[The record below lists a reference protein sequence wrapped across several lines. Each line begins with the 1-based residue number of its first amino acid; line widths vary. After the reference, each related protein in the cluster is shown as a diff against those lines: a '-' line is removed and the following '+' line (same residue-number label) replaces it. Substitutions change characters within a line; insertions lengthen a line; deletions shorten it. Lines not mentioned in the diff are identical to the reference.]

1 MEHPRPLPPSPFR
14 IAAWALA
21 LVALFLVLHLHLL
34 SAALAGLLVFELVH
48 VLAPLL
54 QRRLTGERARLIAVA
69 LLAAVIVGLLTLAI
83 FAVVAFF
90 RSETGGL
97 QVLFERMAQI
107 LDQVR
112 AELPASVV
120 GYLPEDPETL
130 RRAVVEW
137 LRTHGATVQLA
148 GKEAVQTFVHVLA
161 GMVLGALVAL
171 QEVRPAHRQR
181 PLARELLARS
191 AHFADA
197 FRRIVFAQ
205 IKISF
210 FNTLFTA
217 LFLLAILPL
226 AGVHLPLA
234 KTMIAVTFVVGLLP
248 VIGNLISNTVI
259 TVIALSVSPYVALAA
274 LAFLVVIHKLEYFLN
289 ARIVGNEIH
298 ARAWEL
304 LLAMLVMEAAFGL
317 PGVAAAPIYYAYVKR
332 ELADQGWV

>member
-1 MEHPRPLPPSPFR
+1 MDHPRPQPPSAFR
-14 IAAWALA
+14 IAAWLLAFAAL
-21 LVALFLVLHLHLL
+21 LLVLRLHLL
-34 SAALAGLLVFELVH
+34 SAILAGLLVFQLVH

-69 LLAAVIVGLLTLAI
+69 LLAGAIVGLLTLAI
-83 FAVVAFF
+83 VAVSAFF
-90 RSETGGL
+90 RSDTGGL
-97 QVLFERMAQI
+97 QVLFGRMVQI

-112 AELPASVV
+112 SELPASVV
-120 GYLPEDPETL
+120 GYLPEDTDTL

-137 LRTHGATVQLA
+137 LSTHGQTLQLA

-161 GMVLGALVAL
+161 GMVLGALIAL
-171 QEVRPAHRQR
+171 HEVRPAHRLR

-191 AHFADA
+191 AHFAEA

-210 FNTLFTA
+210 VNTAFTA

-226 AGVHLPLA
+226 AGVYLPLA

-248 VIGNLISNTVI
+248 VIGNLVSNTVI
-259 TVIALSVSPYVALAA
+259 AVIALSVSPYVALAA

-317 PGVAAAPIYYAYVKR
+317 PGLVAAPIYYAYVKR